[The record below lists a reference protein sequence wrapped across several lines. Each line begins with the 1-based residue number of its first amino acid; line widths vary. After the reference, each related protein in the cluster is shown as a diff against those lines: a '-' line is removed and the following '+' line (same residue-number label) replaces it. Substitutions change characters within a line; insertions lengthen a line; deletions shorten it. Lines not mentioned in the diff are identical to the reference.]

1 MKKPTNSTRESP
13 PPAAL
18 AGLLR
23 ICALLNKHTAEYMVA
38 GGYAC
43 ILHGL
48 VRTTED
54 VDVLIAESPDNYARV
69 IAALSELEDHA
80 ARELTPQDLA
90 ENVVVKV
97 ADEIEVDVSRR
108 AWKVSFA
115 DAKPRV
121 RTVEIGGVRIPY
133 LSLPDLIASKET
145 YREQDRA
152 DVDRLRLLAAEAQ

>member
-1 MKKPTNSTRESP
+1 MTIPSNNASVPGSAAI
-13 PPAAL
+13 AAL
-18 AGLLR
+18 LR
-23 ICALLNKHTAEYMVA
+23 VCDLLNKHAAEYMVA

-54 VDVLIAESPDNYARV
+54 VDILIAESPENYRRV
-69 IAALSELEDHA
+69 IDALTELEDHA

-97 ADEIEVDVSRR
+97 ADEVEVDVSRW

-115 DAKPRV
+115 DAAPRV
-121 RTVEIGGVRIPY
+121 RSVEISGVHIPFLG
-133 LSLPDLIASKET
+133 LSDLIASKET

-152 DVDRLRLLAAEAQ
+152 DLARLRFLAADAK